1 MPYMFNIIPPAY
13 LMQYMY
19 TNSAGLN
26 WWPGLIDSALFG
38 DCLYSQ
44 NLTMRL
50 HACNDIDKSLI
61 TGNGVFLVPLV
72 VFLMITV

>member
-1 MPYMFNIIPPAY
+1 
-13 LMQYMY
+13 MY

-26 WWPGLIDSALFG
+26 WWPGLIGSAPFG

-44 NLTMRL
+44 SLAMRL

-61 TGNGVFLVPLV
+61 TSNGVFLAPLV